1 MLPAR
6 CLIAAVVC
14 AAVVAPSR
22 AADKPSLADG
32 KYLLTYSSLPASEQR
47 VAIVEVKTADGETA
61 GETVDGGPGPQKWAV
76 TDLTV
81 AGSNVSAKLAIGPT
95 KLTFEGRI
103 DPKNPK
109 QVLGSMGD
117 DTRVFRAVLAPTDLE
132 KLEQKD
138 MFAQAKLPDDMVDL
152 NKVRNAPLVLQ
163 GQARQEKDAT
173 KRQELMDKVK
183 EARAKADADAP
194 PLMRKVV
201 ENNPGTFAAYAT
213 TFDLIAAKDA
223 KLTPADAKKF
233 AADAAAY
240 AALHGPRFEQVA
252 IGNLAES
259 LARRDGLGEVALGYA
274 EQSVKAAE
282 KGPAAKKVRAMQAL
296 AAAQEKSGKADAAKA
311 TLAVVDKLE
320 TEADA
325 EYKKTMPPFKPEKYA
340 GRPDKDANKVA
351 VLELFTGAQCPPC
364 VAADLAFD
372 ALETAFPPADLVL
385 VQYHMHIPG
394 PDPLTNKDTEARWD
408 YYRKLFPQNMGGVP
422 SSVFNGKPFEHY
434 DKDPTHRGGG
444 GIPNAK
450 NKYDQYIKI
459 ISPLLDQKTDLKI
472 GGSVVLSG
480 GVMTVNASIAGADKP
495 TDKQVVR
502 VFLVEEEVRYPGGNG
517 IRLHHQVVRSAFG
530 KVGGWPL
537 KDGKVSATLK
547 LDDLKK
553 NLGAYLDDFTK
564 GGASFNPPDR
574 PMGLK
579 HLKVVVLVQDDETGE
594 ILQAAQMDVTI
605 GKS

>member
-6 CLIAAVVC
+6 CLIAAVVL
-14 AAVVAPSR
+14 AAVVAPVR
-22 AADKPSLADG
+22 AADTPALADG
-32 KYLLTYSSLPASEQR
+32 KYLFSYTPTAAFEQR
-47 VAIVEVKTADGETA
+47 LAIVEVKTAGGKTA

-76 TDLTV
+76 TDLAV
-81 AGSNVSAKLAIGPT
+81 AGSAVTAKVAIGPT
-95 KLTFEGRI
+95 RLTFEGRI

-117 DTRVFRAVLAPTDLE
+117 DTRVFRAFLVSTDLE

-138 MFAQAKLPDDMVDL
+138 VSPLAKMPDDMVEL
-152 NKVRNAPLVLQ
+152 NKVRSAAAGLQ
-163 GQARQEKDAT
+163 NQARQEKDAD
-173 KRQELMDKVK
+173 KRKELLDKVK
-183 EARAKADADAP
+183 EARAKADAEAP
-194 PLMRKVV
+194 ALMRKVV

-233 AADAAAY
+233 AAAAVEF
-240 AALHGPRFEQVA
+240 AALHGPRFEQIAV
-252 IGNLAES
+252 GNLAES

-274 EQSVKAAE
+274 EMAVKAAE
-282 KGPAAKKVRAMQAL
+282 KGPAAKKVRAMKAL

-320 TEADA
+320 GEADV
-325 EYKKTMPPFKPEKYA
+325 EYKKTMPPFKPEKFA
-340 GRPDKDANKVA
+340 GRGDSTANKVA

-394 PDPLTNKDTEARWD
+394 PDPLTNKDTEARWA
-408 YYRKLFPQNMGGVP
+408 YYGKLFPQEMRGVP
-422 SSVFNGKPFEHY
+422 SSVFNGKPGSG
-434 DKDPTHRGGG
+434 GGG

-450 NKYDQYIKI
+450 AKYDAYVKLIQ
-459 ISPLLDQKTDLKI
+459 PVLDQKTDLKVS
-472 GGSVVLSG
+472 GTAVQSG
-480 GVMTVNASIAGADKP
+480 GAVTVNASITGADKP

-553 NLGAYLDDFTK
+553 DLGAYLDDFTK

-579 HLKVVVLVQDDETGE
+579 HLKVVVLVQDDETGA
-594 ILQAAQMDVTI
+594 ILQAAQMDVTG